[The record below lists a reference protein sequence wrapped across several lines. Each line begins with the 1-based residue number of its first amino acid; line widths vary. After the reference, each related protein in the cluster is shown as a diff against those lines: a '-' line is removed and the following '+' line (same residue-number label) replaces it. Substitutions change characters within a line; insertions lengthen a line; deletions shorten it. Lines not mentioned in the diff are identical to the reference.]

1 MEILLHSLILLC
13 LFTVSGCFSAAE
25 TALFSLSKIEKRRLV
40 ERHPQLVKW
49 ILHLLDRP
57 RRTLI
62 SILIGNLLVNTLS
75 AVIVTLLAIHYFG
88 PKGVG
93 ILMVLYTMVLII
105 FCEIFPKVM
114 AVRYNERLSLVFS
127 FPLQIFAVLVYPIRI
142 LTRIVTDWLLS
153 FIIRERKEH
162 PDMISEDELKTL
174 VKIGEEEGVL
184 DRQERYMIQ
193 KLFDLGERPVKSI
206 MTPRIDMIGLDI
218 QDPTATHVETMKR
231 YHFSQLPV
239 FEESMDHI
247 LGVISVQ
254 EYMLS
259 PEHPLRQRVHQ
270 PLFVPNTKRIDDL
283 LEEFRKKSQ
292 SIAICVDEFGG
303 TAGIVTLEDILE
315 EIFGEYY
322 DEYAKVE
329 NPVRPIGHGEFIVE
343 AKVSLQQFNEIFATN
358 LKAEEAATL
367 GGYILEKLGEV
378 PEKGK
383 TLEADELV
391 IRIHDVI
398 RQRIRSVTVRRKT

>member
-1 MEILLHSLILLC
+1 MDILFHSLVLLG
-13 LFTVSGCFSAAE
+13 LFVASAFFSATE
-25 TALFSLSKIEKRRLV
+25 TALFSLSKMEKRRLT
-40 ERHPQLVKW
+40 ERHSRLVHW
-49 ILHLLDRP
+49 ILHHLEHP

-62 SILIGNLLVNTLS
+62 TILIGNLLANTLS
-75 AVIVTLLAIHYFG
+75 AAIVTLLALHYFG
-88 PKGVG
+88 PKAVG
-93 ILMVLYTMVLII
+93 IFMLIYTLVLIV
-105 FCEIFPKVM
+105 FCEILPKVI
-114 AVRYNERLSLVFS
+114 AVRRNEQLSLAFA
-127 FPLQIFAVLVYPIRI
+127 FPLQIFAVAIFPLRY
-142 LTRIVTDWLLS
+142 LTRLLTDWLLS
-153 FIIRERKEH
+153 FVIHEKIEH
-162 PDMISEDELKTL
+162 PDMISEEELKTL

-193 KLFDLGERPVKSI
+193 KIFDLGERPVRAI

-218 QDPTATHVETMKR
+218 QDSASQHIETLKR

-239 FEESMDHI
+239 FEGSMDHI

-259 PEHPLRQRVHQ
+259 SDRNLKGLLRQ
-270 PLFVPNTKRIDDL
+270 PLFVPDTKRIDDL
-283 LEEFRKKSQ
+283 LEEFRKKQQGIS
-292 SIAICVDEFGG
+292 ICVDEFGG

-329 NPVRPIGHGEFIVE
+329 NPIRPIGQGEFLAE
-343 AKVSLQQFNEIFATN
+343 AKVGLQAFNEFFATE
-358 LKAEEAATL
+358 LKADEATTL

-383 TLEADELV
+383 TLETEELV
-391 IRIHDVI
+391 IRIHDCI
-398 RQRIRSVTVRRKT
+398 RQRIRSVIVRRRT